1 MSKIEQMLYPVVWQ
15 LLALQI
21 MSANM
26 FSLVRRYYFN
36 LLKDLAILLTLIV
49 YVPINSMGMP

>member
-1 MSKIEQMLYPVVWQ
+1 MSKVEQMLYPVEWQ

-21 MSANM
+21 MTANM
-26 FSLVRRYYFN
+26 FSLVRSYYFN

-49 YVPINSMGMP
+49 LGT